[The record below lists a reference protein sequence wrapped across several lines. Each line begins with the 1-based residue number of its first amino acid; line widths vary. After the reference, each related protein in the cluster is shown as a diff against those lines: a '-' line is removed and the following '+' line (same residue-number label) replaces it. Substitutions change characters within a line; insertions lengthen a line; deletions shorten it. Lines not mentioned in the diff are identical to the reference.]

1 MRILVTGGAGF
12 VGGFAARHLHARGHH
27 VRALDDL
34 SQGHQGT
41 LPRGMLVE
49 GDIADGE
56 ALRELLGS
64 ERIDAVMHF
73 AASCS
78 VGESVREPERYW
90 RNNVEAT
97 RVLLAAMADRGVRR
111 LVFSSSCAVYSE
123 DAAMPLTEDA
133 PLAPA
138 SPYAETKLEA
148 ERMILESSRTHG
160 LRHAILRY
168 FNAAGADPDG
178 QHGEDH
184 DPETHLIPLAIQAA
198 LGRREG
204 LEVYGDDYPTPDGT
218 CVRDYVHV
226 ADLARAHESALAVDS
241 GAFNLGSGTGH
252 SVLEVIRCV
261 ERVTKRRVRYRVVER
276 RPGDTA
282 RLVASSAR
290 AQAELGWTPEYA
302 DLERIVA
309 SACAWHQGHPGG
321 YGD

>member
-1 MRILVTGGAGF
+1 
-12 VGGFAARHLHARGHH
+12 
-27 VRALDDL
+27 
-34 SQGHQGT
+34 
-41 LPRGMLVE
+41 
-49 GDIADGE
+49 
-56 ALRELLGS
+56 
-64 ERIDAVMHF
+64 
-73 AASCS
+73 
-78 VGESVREPERYW
+78 
-90 RNNVEAT
+90 
-97 RVLLAAMADRGVRR
+97 
-111 LVFSSSCAVYSE
+111 
-123 DAAMPLTEDA
+123 MPLAEDA
-133 PLAPA
+133 PLAPG

-148 ERMILESSRTHG
+148 ERMILESARTHG
-160 LRHAILRY
+160 LRYAILRY